1 MRCETNAMQDSGTQ
15 KSQACPPAVYAQIT
29 VASFATEGPEES
41 FGAATTTA
49 CTATDTMR
57 IVFYDMQKYKD
68 TSAHRSCL

>member
-1 MRCETNAMQDSGTQ
+1 
-15 KSQACPPAVYAQIT
+15 